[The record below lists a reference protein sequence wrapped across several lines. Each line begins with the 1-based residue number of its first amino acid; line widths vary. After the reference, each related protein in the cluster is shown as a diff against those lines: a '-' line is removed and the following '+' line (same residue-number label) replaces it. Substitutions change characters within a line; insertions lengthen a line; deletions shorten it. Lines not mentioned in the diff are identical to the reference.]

1 MSPASPTEIVPG
13 AGRPLPSPADPHLL
27 RGARSPE
34 MPGVRRMPGIRRGHP
49 SPGGVTPGPG
59 PDNAAGVPFS
69 VRDLHVLRGDVMA
82 LRGVDLDIP
91 AGALTLLCGGN
102 GSGKST
108 LLLALAGVLPIH
120 SGRVEGLDGT
130 GLALVPQI
138 PPVPQRLPLTVGAA
152 VAMGRWGGRGL
163 FGRMRRGDRE
173 VVGERMRLLG
183 VDALAQRQ
191 LCEVSGGQRQRALVA
206 QALVRE
212 APVLLLD
219 EPTAAADAASRELI
233 HHAAR
238 VEADGGATV
247 VLATHDPGARD
258 VADVVITLD
267 SGRVIG
273 VEMG

>member
-1 MSPASPTEIVPG
+1 MSPTSPSGTLPG
-13 AGRPLPSPADPHLL
+13 AGRSLPPPVDPHLL
-27 RGARSPE
+27 RGA
-34 MPGVRRMPGIRRGHP
+34 PGVRRVQP
-49 SPGGVTPGPG
+49 SLEGVTLGPG
-59 PDNAAGVPFS
+59 PDRATGVPVS

-82 LRGVDLDIP
+82 LRGVDLDIA
-91 AGALTLLCGGN
+91 AGAVTLLCGGN

-120 SGRVEGLDGT
+120 SGRVGGLDGT
-130 GLALVPQI
+130 GLALVPQV

-163 FGRMRRGDRE
+163 FGRMRGRDRE

-183 VDALAQRQ
+183 VGTLAQRQ

-219 EPTAAADAASRELI
+219 EPTAAADAESRELI
-233 HHAAR
+233 HHAAQ
-238 VEADGGATV
+238 VEADRGATV